1 LGRGG
6 GGCVVGRAG
15 VDLPHQARGRT
26 DAAAQNE
33 ADDRLVIHR
42 DELTFQLL
50 QNARLEMASARIE
63 VEDLRD
69 EVRKLRSMENHF
81 YHFQQSLDHL
91 EALLFSD
98 SSEARAAAERNARA
112 FLTRMRRLNEAKGT
126 LANEA
131 QRAASEI
138 QLLGDKDK
146 AQRIS
151 EMAGQQAHLDYAA
164 RQMGFMITRPIRRI
178 SRNRPRCACKTAS
191 TARVWRKAGRRR
203 RIGCSTF

>member
-1 LGRGG
+1 MPSEFLGVAPWVALSAAVSWGAQAFIYRSR
-6 GGCVVGRAG
+6 RAE
-15 VDLPHQARGRT
+15 ART
-26 DAAAQNE
+26 TAQNE
-33 ADDRLVIHR
+33 ADDRLIIHR

-91 EALLFSD
+91 EALLFSETD
-98 SSEARAAAERNARA
+98 EARSTAERNARA

-126 LANEA
+126 LANEV

-138 QLLGDKDK
+138 QMLDRNQTPKDK
-146 AQRIS
+146 
-151 EMAGQQAHLDYAA
+151 
-164 RQMGFMITRPIRRI
+164 
-178 SRNRPRCACKTAS
+178 
-191 TARVWRKAGRRR
+191 
-203 RIGCSTF
+203 